1 MWEVIGY
8 TKVEGKNK
16 AGEAYTGYRVYLEA
30 VEPRTGTQGREVD
43 VIFYKTNF
51 IDYIPC
57 LHDRIVC
64 ERGQYGVQR
73 IMVI

>member
-8 TKVEGKNK
+8 IKVEGKK
-16 AGEAYTGYRVYLEA
+16 TPYTAYRVYLEA
-30 VEPRTGTQGREVD
+30 VQPSPGTEGREVD
-43 VIFYKTNF
+43 VIFYKTQY

-57 LHDRIVC
+57 LHDRIVV
-64 ERGQYGVQR
+64 ERNQYGVQR